1 MASRV
6 LVPLDGSPQAW
17 AALEHVLGEYPDARL
32 TALTVIN
39 PIEAGHSA
47 ETALPSA
54 AEAWYQS
61 AREAAERRFDE
72 AAELAAERGT
82 AFDTAIE
89 VGRPTRVIVE
99 YAEEHGVDHVVMG
112 SHGRTGVSRF
122 LLGSVAE
129 AVVRRSP
136 VPVTVV
142 R

>member
-1 MASRV
+1 MTSHV
-6 LVPLDGSPQAW
+6 LVPLDGSPQSW
-17 AALEHVLGEYPDARL
+17 SALEHALAQHPDADL
-32 TALTVIN
+32 TVLTVIN

-54 AEAWYQS
+54 AEAWYES
-61 AREAAERRFDE
+61 ARRAAEDRFDE
-72 AAELAAERGT
+72 AAEVAAEHG
-82 AFDTAIE
+82 AAIDTAIE
-89 VGRPTRVIVE
+89 VGRPSRVVVE
-99 YAEEHGVDHVVMG
+99 YAEEHAVDHVVMG